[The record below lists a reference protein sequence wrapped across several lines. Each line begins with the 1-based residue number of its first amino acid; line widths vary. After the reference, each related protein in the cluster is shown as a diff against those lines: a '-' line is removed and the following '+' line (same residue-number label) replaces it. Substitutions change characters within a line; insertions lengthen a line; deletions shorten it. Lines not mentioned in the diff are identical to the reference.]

1 MFADCYITGSY
12 YKIQNYFLEACILYK
27 MVWFFMIQKICTSS
41 SLNFFFV
48 MKIFLQNSKLEHVSL
63 WHVEMFPVL
72 KSCTESVFYA
82 IKMLDALKN
91 GTKIDKGN
99 IMPVGK
105 YLSMK
110 EILDLKDTERTLHIR
125 EKLRKKILGTC

>member
-1 MFADCYITGSY
+1 
-12 YKIQNYFLEACILYK
+12 
-27 MVWFFMIQKICTSS
+27 
-41 SLNFFFV
+41 